1 MKERKSYKGTLNGN
15 FCICTD
21 KKPKG
26 LKDVEETTFY
36 QADEG
41 KVFVDKHGN
50 EYDCVFL
57 KNGLT
62 IDDYQEIDKPK
73 EEKDEQRNDE

>member
-21 KKPKG
+21 KKPEG
-26 LKDVEETTFY
+26 FVVQEEVTFY

-41 KVFVDKHGN
+41 KVFVN
-50 EYDCVFL
+50 EKGEQFDIVMSLDGF
-57 KNGLT
+57 
-62 IDDYQEIDKPK
+62 QEIDKPT
-73 EEKDEQRNDE
+73 EEKAE

>member
-41 KVFVDKHGN
+41 KVFVDKKG
-50 EYDCVFL
+50 EQFDIVMSLDGF
-57 KNGLT
+57 
-62 IDDYQEIDKPK
+62 QEIDKPT
-73 EEKDEQRNDE
+73 EEKAE

>member
-21 KKPKG
+21 KKPEG
-26 LKDVEETTFY
+26 FELQEEVTFY

-41 KVFVDKHGN
+41 KIFKKGN
-50 EYDCVFL
+50 EYAEVVFD
-57 KNGLT
+57 T
-62 IDDYQEIDKPK
+62 IRGWEEVDSPDKVP
-73 EEKDEQRNDE
+73 EEGGKDETTVD

>member
-26 LKDVEETTFY
+26 LKDVEEIVFY
-36 QADEG
+36 QPDEG
-41 KVFVDKHGN
+41 KVFVDKNGEQH
-50 EYDCVFL
+50 DCVVI
-57 KNGLT
+57 KDGVS
-62 IDDYQEIDKPK
+62 IEDYTETEIPQE
-73 EEKDEQRNDE
+73 EEKAE

>member
-15 FCICTD
+15 FCVCTD

-26 LKDVEETTFY
+26 FKVEEEITFY

-41 KVFVDKHGN
+41 KVFVN
-50 EYDCVFL
+50 EKGEQFDIVMSLDGF
-57 KNGLT
+57 
-62 IDDYQEIDKPK
+62 QEIDKPT
-73 EEKDEQRNDE
+73 EEKAE

>member
-41 KVFVDKHGN
+41 KVFVN
-50 EYDCVFL
+50 EKGEQFDIVMSLDGF
-57 KNGLT
+57 
-62 IDDYQEIDKPK
+62 QEIDIPT
-73 EEKDEQRNDE
+73 EEKAE

>member
-21 KKPKG
+21 KKPEG
-26 LKDVEETTFY
+26 FELQEEVTFY

-41 KVFVDKHGN
+41 KVFVN
-50 EYDCVFL
+50 EKGEQFDIVMSLDGF
-57 KNGLT
+57 
-62 IDDYQEIDKPK
+62 QEIDKPT
-73 EEKDEQRNDE
+73 EEKAE